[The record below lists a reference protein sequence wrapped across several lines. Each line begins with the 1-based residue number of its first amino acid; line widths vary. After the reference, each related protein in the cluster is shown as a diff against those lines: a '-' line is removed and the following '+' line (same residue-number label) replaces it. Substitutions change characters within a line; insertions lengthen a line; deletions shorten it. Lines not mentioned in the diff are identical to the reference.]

1 MDVRK
6 PKRRATWFDRRT
18 LSIALVALAIGIGVF
33 MLVGLRDARPHV
45 ARTDLWIDEVRRGE
59 MLNEIRA
66 SGSLIPKHVRWIAA
80 ETDGTVQEV
89 LVLPGARVAAD
100 TVIVRMSNPVVLSK
114 YELERAAHAGAEA
127 DVAVKTADLQ
137 LRLAEQ
143 NAALAKAES
152 AYELSTARAQAQQR
166 AEAAGAVSK
175 MELRQSEIARKQD
188 MNAVRV
194 ERERTAALKRS
205 YEAQMQAI
213 RADAAQAT
221 SALALARRQVEA
233 LDVRA
238 GIDGIL
244 QQMDTE
250 PGRQVVAGASL
261 ARVARQDVL
270 IARLLVPELQAKDLQ
285 LGLPVQVDL
294 RSAVVRGNIERI
306 DPAVKDGRVAVDVSF
321 DQPLPKGARP
331 DLSVE
336 GRIVVAKLPD
346 TLHVGRPAQANPN
359 SIGRLLVVRD
369 DDVAEQVDV
378 EFGAASSERIQIK
391 RGLRAGDRV
400 VLSDASRW
408 SKYDSIQID

>member
-261 ARVARQDVL
+261 ARVARQD
-270 IARLLVPELQAKDLQ
+270 RK
-285 LGLPVQVDL
+285 
-294 RSAVVRGNIERI
+294 SVV
-306 DPAVKDGRVAVDVSF
+306 
-321 DQPLPKGARP
+321 
-331 DLSVE
+331 
-336 GRIVVAKLPD
+336 
-346 TLHVGRPAQANPN
+346 
-359 SIGRLLVVRD
+359 
-369 DDVAEQVDV
+369 
-378 EFGAASSERIQIK
+378 
-391 RGLRAGDRV
+391 
-400 VLSDASRW
+400 
-408 SKYDSIQID
+408 

>member
-1 MDVRK
+1 
-6 PKRRATWFDRRT
+6 
-18 LSIALVALAIGIGVF
+18 
-33 MLVGLRDARPHV
+33 
-45 ARTDLWIDEVRRGE
+45 
-59 MLNEIRA
+59 
-66 SGSLIPKHVRWIAA
+66 
-80 ETDGTVQEV
+80 
-89 LVLPGARVAAD
+89 
-100 TVIVRMSNPVVLSK
+100 
-114 YELERAAHAGAEA
+114 
-127 DVAVKTADLQ
+127 
-137 LRLAEQ
+137 
-143 NAALAKAES
+143 
-152 AYELSTARAQAQQR
+152 
-166 AEAAGAVSK
+166 
-175 MELRQSEIARKQD
+175 
-188 MNAVRV
+188 
-194 ERERTAALKRS
+194 
-205 YEAQMQAI
+205 
-213 RADAAQAT
+213 
-221 SALALARRQVEA
+221 
-233 LDVRA
+233 
-238 GIDGIL
+238 
-244 QQMDTE
+244 MDTE

-285 LGLPVQVDL
+285 LGLSVQVDL

>member
-285 LGLPVQVDL
+285 LGLSVQVDL